1 MNYLA
6 AQLDASEGL
15 RGQVAPGQP
24 ARVAYNTSAPE
35 TALRSGPVRMI
46 LLCGVL
52 LIVAIAAGTGIMLS
66 NLHSRALSEN
76 EREIKNTTL
85 VLAKQ
90 MERDFDSVVSVQTS
104 FIERIRNLGIVTSEE
119 FQKKM
124 SDYDTHLLLKDKVV
138 GFNYLGALILV
149 NSRGK
154 IFNLS
159 RFWPIPDINAADRDY
174 FTALQSDA
182 KLNSFV
188 TKPFLNRA
196 TGTWIVQIAR
206 RVSGPNGEFLGLVLG
221 AIELQSIEQYF
232 ARIVLGPNSAIS
244 LIHRDGELM
253 ARHPRVDSMIGRPIP
268 GEIAVKLVSNSDSG
282 VGRQTGTVGKA
293 EDRLIAVHRIAGYPF
308 LIVPTT
314 STAAVLSDWKQA
326 TFYMIGIA
334 VLAILVVVAG
344 AFLVIRQFK
353 NHSALERVRTKMAE
367 AEIMREQGLRLDAAL
382 ENMSQGLIMF
392 DSAARLVVCNN
403 RYREICKLPAE
414 LATPG
419 CTFIDILKYRFAN
432 GTFSG
437 NPEEY
442 VRDLLATISEGQ
454 MESREIRTADGR
466 IISVV
471 NQPMV
476 AGGWVATHEDITER
490 KQAGDELRRTKK
502 FIDAVIEHV
511 PLPIIVKDVAG
522 LGEAYGSRFT
532 LFNRAYEEL
541 TGESRTELIG
551 KTAHELFPKE
561 RADLIVQADNE
572 ALRSDQ
578 VVLTSEHPIVTA
590 HNGTRAVIAKKTVI
604 RDEDGRP
611 QYLLSVVDDVTE
623 RRLSDARIVHLAH
636 YDSLTDL
643 PNRTTFNSTLAATLD
658 RARASGE
665 QFAVLSIDLDH
676 FKEANDTYGHM
687 VGDTLLREVARRLQV
702 AAAGAFAARLGGDE
716 FVLIVADGG
725 QPATASALAD
735 RLLTTFRDDFEVEG
749 HQLKLG
755 MSIGVAI
762 YPTDGRDAKALIAN
776 ADIALYRA
784 KAEFRGS
791 ALFYEAEM
799 GDRLRERH
807 AMQEDLRLAI
817 DRGELLLHYQP
828 QLKMSGEIVGF
839 EALVRWQC
847 PKRGM
852 VPPGTFIPVA
862 EESGLIIPVGDWVLH
877 EACREAASWPQPLT
891 IAVNI
896 SPIQFHSGDLPKL
909 VHAIL
914 LETGLAPARL
924 ELEVTEGVMISDFS
938 RAVSILNQLKSLGV
952 RIAMDDFGTGYSSL
966 SYLQSFRCDKIKIDR
981 VFICDLESNYHSR
994 AIVRAVVGLGQSLN
1008 LPVLAEGVE
1017 TEAQHDYLTQE
1028 GCDEVQGYL
1037 TGRPLP
1043 IEDYAELVGRRAI
1056 AQQRHA
1062 VAN

>member
-1 MNYLA
+1 M
-6 AQLDASEGL
+6 S
-15 RGQVAPGQP
+15 
-24 ARVAYNTSAPE
+24 ARVGRSAFHP
-35 TALRSGPVRMI
+35 
-46 LLCGVL
+46 LL
-52 LIVAIAAGTGIMLS
+52 AG
-66 NLHSRALSEN
+66 A
-76 EREIKNTTL
+76 
-85 VLAKQ
+85 
-90 MERDFDSVVSVQTS
+90 
-104 FIERIRNLGIVTSEE
+104 
-119 FQKKM
+119 
-124 SDYDTHLLLKDKVV
+124 
-138 GFNYLGALILV
+138 GALICAAGLAIGLTIWWLHSHAINEASANAGTLATVLAEQANRSVQSVDLV
-149 NSRGK
+149 LSDLKKELSSANTVQTRNSDDLNGENVYRL
-154 IFNLS
+154 ILDRLS
-159 RFWPIPDINAADRDY
+159 HLSQAERILVIDRFGHSANTTVKFPSDPVDLSDRDY
-174 FTALQSDA
+174 FKHFKNNDDGRIFISSVIDRRTGKNLVVFT
-182 KLNSFV
+182 KRINS
-188 TKPFLNRA
+188 PD
-196 TGTWIVQIAR
+196 
-206 RVSGPNGEFLGLVLG
+206 GEFAGVVLISVDFTYFE
-221 AIELQSIEQYF
+221 AIYNSISRLHDQTF
-232 ARIVLGPNSAIS
+232 VL
-244 LIHRDGELM
+244 LHRDGKVIVRYLDGKT
-253 ARHPRVDSMIGRPIP
+253 HIGEKMPATSEWHKYVVEGGGEFKGKSVFDNERRLVAVRPLQDYP
-268 GEIAVKLVSNSDSG
+268 LVVNVGVTESSALATWRIQATTIGFGTLLVLICSG
-282 VGRQTGTVGKA
+282 GL
-293 EDRLIAVHRIAGYPF
+293 LIA
-308 LIVPTT
+308 LN
-314 STAAVLSDWKQA
+314 
-326 TFYMIGIA
+326 
-334 VLAILVVVAG
+334 
-344 AFLVIRQFK
+344 RQFRRVV
-353 NHSALERVRTKMAE
+353 SSELALVKKSKELEKSNATV
-367 AEIMREQGLRLDAAL
+367 DAAL
-382 ENMSQGLIMF
+382 NNMSQGLVTF
-392 DSAARLVVCNN
+392 DATATMIICNRRYLEMYGLSDDIVKPGCPLRTILANRVAAGNFRADVIEQYACEIISAAAAGRKINKTI
-403 RYREICKLPAE
+403 ELP
-414 LATPG
+414 
-419 CTFIDILKYRFAN
+419 
-432 GTFSG
+432 
-437 NPEEY
+437 
-442 VRDLLATISEGQ
+442 
-454 MESREIRTADGR
+454 DGR
-466 IISVV
+466 IINVV
-471 NQPMV
+471 NEPT
-476 AGGWVATHEDITER
+476 ADGGWVATHEDITER
-490 KQAGDELRRTKK
+490 TQAGDELRRTKK
-502 FIDAVIEHV
+502 FIDAVIEQV

-522 LGEAYGSRFT
+522 LDDACGSRFT

-541 TGESRTELIG
+541 TGESRTQLIG

-572 ALRSDQ
+572 ALQSDQ

-604 RDEDGRP
+604 RDEDGKP
-611 QYLLSVVDDVTE
+611 QYLLTVVDDVTE

-658 RARASGE
+658 RAKASGE
-665 QFAVLSIDLDH
+665 QFAVLSIDLDR

-702 AAAGAFAARLGGDE
+702 AAGGAFTARLGGDE
-716 FVLIVADGG
+716 FMLVVANGA

-735 RLLTTFRDDFEVEG
+735 RLLATFRDDFEVEG

-762 YPTDGRDAKALIAN
+762 YPTDGTDAKALIAN

-807 AMQEDLRLAI
+807 AMQEDLRLAL

-852 VPPGTFIPVA
+852 VPPGAFIPVA
-862 EESGLIIPVGDWVLH
+862 EESGLIIPVGDWVLR

-896 SPIQFHSGDLPKL
+896 SPIQFHSGDLPRL

-1017 TEAQHDYLTQE
+1017 TEAQHDYLAQE

-1037 TGRPLP
+1037 TGRPQP
-1043 IEDYAELVGRRAI
+1043 IEDYAELIGRRVI

-1062 VAN
+1062 VA